1 MLRKIQIGSYFLM
14 IINLFQLV
22 IWVCRGY
29 GKNGIIKIST
39 PVFFGINIILPLII
53 LFISFISAIFSTK
66 KILSIIII
74 PMTFV
79 QIAFFCFIILV
90 GILLF
95 YEKVPSLRKRG
106 LGWVIKR
113 YFHSKINP
121 EFGNVNF
128 LT

>member
-1 MLRKIQIGSYFLM
+1 MLREIQIGSYFLM
-14 IINLFQLV
+14 FINLFQLV

-39 PVFFGINIILPLII
+39 PVFFGINIILPLMI
-53 LFISFISAIFSTK
+53 LFLSFISAIFSTK

-95 YEKVPSLRKRG
+95 
-106 LGWVIKR
+106 
-113 YFHSKINP
+113 
-121 EFGNVNF
+121 
-128 LT
+128 